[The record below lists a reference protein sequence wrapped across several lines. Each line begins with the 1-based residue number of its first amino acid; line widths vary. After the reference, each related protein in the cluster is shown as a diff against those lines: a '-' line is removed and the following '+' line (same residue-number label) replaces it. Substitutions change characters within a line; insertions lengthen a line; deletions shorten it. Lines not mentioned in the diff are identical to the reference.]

1 MAQHPPTS
9 QAAVAMHTSQAA
21 VAMQHGQILS
31 TAPRRQTHLIDGNDL
46 TVRLLHTAQATQ
58 EVPASWDDG
67 HKTVSHYFR
76 EQHTV
81 TTAGAGMSPDAVACQ
96 CRY

>member
-1 MAQHPPTS
+1 
-9 QAAVAMHTSQAA
+9 
-21 VAMQHGQILS
+21 MQHGQILS

-58 EVPASWDDG
+58 EVPASWDDR

-81 TTAGAGMSPDAVACQ
+81 RQLGLACLLMLLHASVDIDVLIVTDASCW
-96 CRY
+96 RYGDIG